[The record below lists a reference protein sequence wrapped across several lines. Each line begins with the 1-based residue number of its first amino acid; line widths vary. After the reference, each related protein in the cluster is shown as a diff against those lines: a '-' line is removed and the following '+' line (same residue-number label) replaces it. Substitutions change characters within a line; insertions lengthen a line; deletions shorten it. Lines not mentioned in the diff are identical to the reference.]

1 MTHLMTDE
9 QLDALALDL
18 PGIKAWIAAVEK
30 DIEKAL
36 KDGATFTNAELV
48 PKRANRAWQAGL
60 DVLALLRKFS
70 KLDVVAPRVP
80 LSPSAAEKT
89 LGKSVYSD
97 GLAKFVV
104 RESSGMKLAYKST
117 EVEEKEE

>member
-1 MTHLMTDE
+1 MTRLMTNQE
-9 QLDALALDL
+9 LDTLAADL
-18 PGIKAWIAAVEK
+18 PGIKAWIAAVERE
-30 DIEKAL
+30 IEKAL
-36 KDGATFTNAELV
+36 NEGVVFTNAELV

-89 LGKSVYSD
+89 LGKKLYSES
-97 GLAKFVV
+97 LAQHVV

-117 EVEEKEE
+117 ELTEKEE